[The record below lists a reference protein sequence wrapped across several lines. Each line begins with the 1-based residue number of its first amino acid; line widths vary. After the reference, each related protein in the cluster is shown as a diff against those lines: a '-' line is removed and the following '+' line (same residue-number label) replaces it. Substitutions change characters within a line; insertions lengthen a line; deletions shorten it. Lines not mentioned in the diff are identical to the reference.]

1 MNVRLLTS
9 IVGPSGSWNEGDVYS
24 CDEGTAQR
32 LIERGYAVPVTIAG
46 IELAVTTGAPERAMK
61 PKGRKR

>member
-24 CDEGTAQR
+24 CDEGTATR
-32 LIERGYAVPVTIAG
+32 LIAKGYAVPLDISG
-46 IELAVTTGAPERAMK
+46 IELAVAGAPERAMK